1 MSSQTFEGQ
10 LDLCSVNA
18 NLILRDQKKFE
29 GAEQPEWRLV
39 GIKRKNEGRS
49 GLIGTDAVIGY
60 EGFEPQ
66 YRGSMLELRQK

>member
-1 MSSQTFEGQ
+1 MLSG
-10 LDLCSVNA
+10 V
-18 NLILRDQKKFE
+18 LRDHKKFE
-29 GAEQPEWRLV
+29 GAEQPERRLV

-49 GLIGTDAVIGY
+49 GLIGTDTVKGY